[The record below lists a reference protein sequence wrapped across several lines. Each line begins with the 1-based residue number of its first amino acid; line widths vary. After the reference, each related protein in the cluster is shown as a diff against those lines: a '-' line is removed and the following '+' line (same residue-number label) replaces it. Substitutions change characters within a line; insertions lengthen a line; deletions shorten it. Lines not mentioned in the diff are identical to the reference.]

1 MQSLAFW
8 SGYVDSS
15 LMSSM
20 YSVYVLLVLL
30 IVSLTKTYE
39 NTVDP
44 DVSVNK
50 VMGWIGVANL
60 GALIL
65 IVLFFKTFLI
75 DYMTNTVKSLR
86 V

>member
-1 MQSLAFW
+1 MQ
-8 SGYVDSS
+8 
-15 LMSSM
+15 SM

-39 NTVDP
+39 NSVDP
-44 DVSVNK
+44 SVTVNM

-65 IVLFFKTFLI
+65 IELFFKTFLLE
-75 DYMTNTVKSLR
+75 YMSNNVKALR
-86 V
+86 VEGYS